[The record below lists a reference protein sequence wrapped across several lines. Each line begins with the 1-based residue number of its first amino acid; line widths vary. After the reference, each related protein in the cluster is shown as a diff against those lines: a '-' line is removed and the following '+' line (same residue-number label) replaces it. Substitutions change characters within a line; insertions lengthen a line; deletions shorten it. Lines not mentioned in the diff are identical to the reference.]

1 MAWGDL
7 ASNQMVSYTDAQTS
21 GFALQSGQS
30 QVTSNQCMTKSDI
43 TTKYNVT
50 ISGYS
55 SNQLV
60 PKSAWVG
67 VGYAFYWQRYGGS
80 TQSEACS
87 LGQESYEFFANATT
101 LSVGMQVYSNAAL
114 TAPISYSQVYYHKL
128 YNTDTIYQT
137 DTNGIITSISSC
149 VVSYSHFFSSIGSP
163 TSSGT
168 CFFTTDIEL
177 YSSSSS
183 LGPSVVIYTDSDL
196 LTPFFGMDQWYAGD
210 GGKTYLI
217 NNSGVITSEY
227 VC

>member
-1 MAWGDL
+1 MAWADL

-30 QVTSNQCMTKSDI
+30 QVTSNQCMTKNDALA
-43 TTKYNVT
+43 KYVLDSAYMT
-50 ISGYS
+50 SYA

-60 PKSAWVG
+60 PKSTWVSG
-67 VGYAFYWQRYGGS
+67 
-80 TQSEACS
+80 
-87 LGQESYEFFANATT
+87 
-101 LSVGMQVYSNAAL
+101 
-114 TAPISYSQVYYHKL
+114 
-128 YNTDTIYQT
+128 
-137 DTNGIITSISSC
+137 

-163 TSSGT
+163 ISSGT
-168 CFFTTDIEL
+168 CFFTTDMEL

-227 VC
+227 IC